1 MDGRRLHLLKLDLS
15 SESSIKDAA
24 SALANELPENA
35 YLHTGFFTGGI
46 LYPEKQPRDI
56 DFEKLQQTFQI
67 NVLSHL
73 LLIKHFSCF
82 LPNAKVRQ
90 TSAPAK
96 WVHVSA
102 RVGSIS
108 DNRKGG
114 WYSYRASKAA
124 LNQVIR
130 TFDNQLLFNKS
141 SCICVGVHPGTV
153 KTDLSKV
160 FWESVPKEQLFEAD
174 YAAERLIDVVSKL
187 TEGQRGKIWDYS
199 AKQVPW

>member
-1 MDGRRLHLLKLDLS
+1 MEKILKGR
-15 SESSIKDAA
+15 
-24 SALANELPENA
+24 ANYKP
-35 YLHTGFFTGGI
+35 
-46 LYPEKQPRDI
+46 
-56 DFEKLQQTFQI
+56 
-67 NVLSHL
+67 
-73 LLIKHFSCF
+73 F
-82 LPNAKVRQ
+82 LVVNLRFGKP
-90 TSAPAK
+90 K

-187 TEGQRGKIWDYS
+187 REGQNEFYCYMTSGTPPYFLNKGSYCLC
-199 AKQVPW
+199 A